1 MPLATKDIYSLL
13 FAKKDDGRYQCTTCT
28 KLYTS
33 THGHTNLLNHLKRH
47 HPTFEADAQEATKR
61 HNALQLR
68 VVDPQTVT
76 VSVGSSGWLWSV
88 YHSCLSKARSSKR

>member
-1 MPLATKDIYSLL
+1 MPLATKDICSLL

-28 KLYTS
+28 KLYSS
-33 THGHTNLLNHLKRH
+33 THGYTNLPNHLKRH

-68 VVDPQTVT
+68 VVDPQTRDGFRWIEWVAMERLPFSF
-76 VSVGSSGWLWSV
+76 VE
-88 YHSCLSKARSSKR
+88 RSFV